1 MKTLKMTGIKLSCRI
16 ILVVVLLS
24 ACTNGFEKINTNP
37 NGVDD
42 MKIGLENKLQFP
54 QENLF
59 PSDANM
65 YQYWRSLHIDI
76 FAGYYTAPHNFGNNH
91 NGNYRL
97 REDFNHGP
105 FENYFLNVLPYTNRY
120 IPICKE
126 LEFYDYAAVTLI
138 VQVMGMLQVVDTYGP
153 ANYRSIKEHA
163 ETLYYDSDRDIYTDL
178 IDELRQSI
186 QWLEDF
192 LESNPSTERL
202 AGLAKFDRLCGG
214 SHTRWLRLAN
224 TMCLRIA
231 MHMAKAE
238 PARAKDLA
246 EKAVNNKYG
255 VFIDAS
261 DDILLSGGNPIW
273 TVDVIYGDS
282 RMNASI
288 ESILKGYGDPRMEKW
303 FTRTGRIVNNEGTM
317 TLKPDSTCVGIRQ
330 GLLIETKSPLLYL
343 NFSSSTYQSYDPRPV
358 MHAAEAWFLRAE
370 GALRGWHMGESA
382 QNCYEQGVRVALS
395 SYGIS
400 HADEYLS
407 GANAPD
413 NGTKA
418 ANYIDYHD
426 SFFNTPGINNISV
439 TWHEKDTKEQKLQR
453 IITQKWLAIYPD
465 SFEAWTEFRRT
476 GYPRLFPVVYNLSGG
491 LIDTELQI
499 RRLPFTRKE
508 YNTNGEEVKKAIRY
522 LKGADTG
529 GTRLWWDIAEN
540 DNFPSEN
547 KKK

>member
-1 MKTLKMTGIKLSCRI
+1 MKTLKLIGNKRSCHI
-16 ILVVVLLS
+16 ALLVLLLS
-24 ACTNGFEKINTNP
+24 ACTKGFESINTNP

-59 PSDANM
+59 PSEANM
-65 YQYWRSLHIDI
+65 YQYWRSLHVDI
-76 FAGYYTAPHNFGNNH
+76 FAGYYTTPHNFGNNH

-163 ETLYYDSDRDIYTDL
+163 PTLYYDSDRDIYTDL

-192 LESNPSTERL
+192 LESNPPTERL

-214 SHTRWLRLAN
+214 SHTKWLRLAN
-224 TMCLRIA
+224 TLCLRIA
-231 MHMAKAE
+231 MHMVKAD
-238 PARAKDLA
+238 PARAKELA

-255 VFIDAS
+255 VFMDAS

-288 ESILKGYGDPRMEKW
+288 ESILKGYGDPRMEIW
-303 FTRTGRIVNNEGTM
+303 FTRTGRIVNNEGEM
-317 TLKPDSTCVGIRQ
+317 TLKADSTCAGIRQ

-370 GALRGWHMGESA
+370 GALRGWQMGESA
-382 QNCYEQGVRVALS
+382 RYCYEQGVRVALS

-407 GANAPD
+407 GIHAPD
-413 NGTKA
+413 GGIKA
-418 ANYIDYHD
+418 ADYIDYHD
-426 SFFNTPGINNISV
+426 SFYNTPGINNISV
-439 TWHEKDTKEQKLQR
+439 TWHENDTKEQKLQR

-508 YNTNGEEVKKAIRY
+508 YNTNGVEVQKAIRY
-522 LKGADTG
+522 LKGPDTG
-529 GTRLWWDIAEN
+529 GTRLWWDIAESG
-540 DNFPSEN
+540 NFPSEN
-547 KKK
+547 

>member
-1 MKTLKMTGIKLSCRI
+1 MKTLKLIGIKRSCHI
-16 ILVVVLLS
+16 ALLVLLLS
-24 ACTNGFEKINTNP
+24 ACTKGFESINTNP

-59 PSDANM
+59 PSEANM
-65 YQYWRSLHIDI
+65 YQYWRSLHVDI
-76 FAGYYTAPHNFGNNH
+76 FAGYYTTPHNFGNNH

-163 ETLYYDSDRDIYTDL
+163 PTLYYDSDRDIYTDL

-186 QWLEDF
+186 QWLKDF
-192 LESNPSTERL
+192 LESNPPTERL

-214 SHTRWLRLAN
+214 SHTKWLRLAN
-224 TMCLRIA
+224 TLCLRIA
-231 MHMAKAE
+231 MHMVKAD
-238 PARAKDLA
+238 PARAKELA

-255 VFIDAS
+255 VFMDAS

-288 ESILKGYGDPRMEKW
+288 ESILKGYGDPRMEIW
-303 FTRTGRIVNNEGTM
+303 FTRTGRIVNNEGEM
-317 TLKPDSTCVGIRQ
+317 TLKADSTCAGIRQ

-370 GALRGWHMGESA
+370 GALRGWQMGESA
-382 QNCYEQGVRVALS
+382 RYCYEQGVRVALS

-407 GANAPD
+407 GIHAPD
-413 NGTKA
+413 GGVKA
-418 ANYIDYHD
+418 ADYIDYHD
-426 SFFNTPGINNISV
+426 SFYNTPGINNISV
-439 TWHEKDTKEQKLQR
+439 TWHENDTKEQKLQR

-508 YNTNGEEVKKAIRY
+508 YNTNGVEVQKAIRY
-522 LKGADTG
+522 LKGPDTG
-529 GTRLWWDIAEN
+529 GTRLWWDIAESG
-540 DNFPSEN
+540 NFPSEN
-547 KKK
+547 

>member
-1 MKTLKMTGIKLSCRI
+1 MKILKMPRIKLNCRI
-16 ILVVVLLS
+16 VLLVLLFS
-24 ACTNGFEKINTNP
+24 ACTKGFEQINTNP

-163 ETLYYDSDRDIYTDL
+163 ATLYYDSDRDIYTDL
-178 IDELRQSI
+178 IDELHQSI

-192 LESNPSTERL
+192 LESNPSIERL

-224 TMCLRIA
+224 TLCLRIA
-231 MHMAKAE
+231 MHMVKAE
-238 PARAKDLA
+238 PARAKELA

-303 FTRTGRIVNNEGTM
+303 FTHTGRIVNNEGEI
-317 TLKPDSTCVGIRQ
+317 TLKADSTCVGIRQ

-358 MHAAEAWFLRAE
+358 MHA
-370 GALRGWHMGESA
+370 
-382 QNCYEQGVRVALS
+382 
-395 SYGIS
+395 
-400 HADEYLS
+400 DEYLS
-407 GANAPD
+407 GVHAPD

-418 ANYIDYHD
+418 ADYIDYHD
-426 SFFNTPGINNISV
+426 SFYNTPGINNISV
-439 TWHEKDTKEQKLQR
+439 TWHENDTKEQKLQR

-491 LIDTELQI
+491 IIDTELQI

-508 YNTNGEEVKKAIRY
+508 YNTNGEEVRKAIRY

-540 DNFPSEN
+540 GNFPSEN
-547 KKK
+547 